1 MPLIVKWRSLNNSIR
16 LMRLCTM
23 ARNKCIEKNV
33 LIELAALRVTKKL
46 TRQVLFK
53 LQLTLL
59 GDAG

>member
-1 MPLIVKWRSLNNSIR
+1 
-16 LMRLCTM
+16 MRLCTM